1 MTERAEIRLDGV
13 IPLLQV
19 GSMQDTLDYYRDVLG
34 FSLDFAWPGDGPP
47 KWAKVSRGGI
57 SFMFTVDLGTSSSPF
72 IAEKGNGVVFYIIVQ
87 QVEALYAELVER
99 GALVVQELQDFG
111 GRKQF
116 SIADMNGY
124 VIAFTQSLQ

>member
-1 MTERAEIRLDGV
+1 MTERMEITLDGV

-19 GSMQDTLDYYRDVLG
+19 GSVPDTLDYYREVLG
-34 FSLDFAWPGDGPP
+34 FALDFAWPGDGPP
-47 KWAKVSRGGI
+47 KWAKVSRGGT

-72 IAEKGNGVVFYIIVQ
+72 IAEKGNGVVFYVIVQ
-87 QVEALYAELVER
+87 QVETLYAELVER

-124 VIAFTQSLQ
+124 VIAFTQSL